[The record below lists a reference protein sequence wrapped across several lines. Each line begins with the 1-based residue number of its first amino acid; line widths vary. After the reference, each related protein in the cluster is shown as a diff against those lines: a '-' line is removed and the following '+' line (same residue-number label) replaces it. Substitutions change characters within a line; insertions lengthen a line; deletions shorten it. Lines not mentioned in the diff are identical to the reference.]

1 MTTLVDAMAARARA
15 RSLRVRKAA
24 PRQRAIVA
32 FVAGALSVLAMAP
45 FFFSPVL
52 LITLALLVWL
62 IDGSAE
68 PADATVAPDV
78 SDGRWGRSPID
89 TVAAPARIDRR
100 SLKKA
105 ALVGWFFGFGYFL
118 FGMFWV
124 GEAFLVEAEKFAWL
138 LPAAVTLLP
147 AGLALFFALATALAR
162 LMWWPGLSR
171 IFVLASTI
179 ALTEGLRG
187 HVFTGLPWN
196 TLGYA
201 LTWPVTMMQSA
212 GLVGI
217 YGLTALAVMAF
228 ASPLVALADAARPDQ
243 GPDHSRDHSPDQAG
257 SAWRPLRGVVLASI
271 IIGLLWGYGV
281 WRLSGETGARVAGVK
296 LRIVQ
301 PSVPQRDKWR
311 PEKQREIF
319 DLHVDLSRRN
329 PEGVRDNLDGITHVI
344 WPEAAMPFLP
354 LESPQALKEIGD
366 LLPDEVYLIS
376 GALRVEWQNGGIGN
390 GVIPRSTNESA
401 SEAGKNAAAAQ
412 SAQAPRHSGPRRAFN
427 SLMVFG
433 PDGGLVALYDK
444 IHLVPFGEY
453 LPFQGILERIGLEQL
468 TRIRGGFTSGRT
480 PRPLLDVP
488 NLPPFIALVCYE
500 AIFPGAVVQGS
511 QRPNLIIN
519 VTNDGWFGN
528 TTGPRQHFHMAR
540 VRAVEEGLPL
550 IRVANNGISAVIDA
564 YGRAVAHIDLDRRG
578 VIDSVLPVVAPLPL
592 YKWSGEAIYI
602 IFVIA
607 SLAWFGG
614 WRVF

>member
-1 MTTLVDAMAARARA
+1 MTLVDAMAARVRALSARVKDA
-15 RSLRVRKAA
+15 SS
-24 PRQRAIVA
+24 RQRIVIA
-32 FVAGALSVLAMAP
+32 FVAGSLSVLAVAP

-52 LITLALLVWL
+52 LLTLALLVWL
-62 IDGSAE
+62 IDGTSIAGE
-68 PADATVAPDV
+68 VADAPEGRAGPD
-78 SDGRWGRSPID
+78 PID
-89 TVAAPARIDRR
+89 AVVAQARIDKRA
-100 SLKKA
+100 LKRA
-105 ALVGWFFGFGYFL
+105 ALAGWFFGLGYFL
-118 FGMFWV
+118 FGMFWI

-147 AGLALFFALATALAR
+147 AGLALFFALATVLAR
-162 LMWWPGLSR
+162 FMWRPGLSR
-171 IFVLASTI
+171 VFVLASTI

-201 LTWPVTMMQSA
+201 LTWPVTLMQSA

-217 YGLTALAVMAF
+217 YGLTAVAVMVF
-228 ASPLVALADAARPDQ
+228 ASPLVALADAARMDDRQ
-243 GPDHSRDHSPDQAG
+243 SSARN
-257 SAWRPLRGVVLASI
+257 AWRPLLGAVLACVTVA
-271 IIGLLWGYGV
+271 LLWGYGA
-281 WRLSGETGARVAGVK
+281 WRLNGDTGARVAGVK

-301 PSVPQRDKWR
+301 PSVPQREKWL

-319 DLHVDLSRRN
+319 DLHVDLSRHN
-329 PEGVRDNLDGITHVI
+329 PEGVRDDLNGVTHVI

-366 LLPDEVYLIS
+366 LLPEDVYLIS
-376 GALRVEWQNGGIGN
+376 GALRVERQGGAIGN
-390 GVIPRSTNESA
+390 GEIPRSTNEGPSA
-401 SEAGKNAAAAQ
+401 DGKSSAIAQ
-412 SAQAPRHSGPRRAFN
+412 SPQASHHRSTRHAYN

-453 LPFQGILERIGLEQL
+453 LPFQGLLEWLGLEQL
-468 TRIRGGFTSGRT
+468 TRIRGGFTTGRT

-500 AIFPGAVVQGS
+500 AIFPGAVVQGPE
-511 QRPNLIIN
+511 RPNFIIN

-540 VRAVEEGLPL
+540 IRAVEEGLPL
-550 IRVANNGISAVIDA
+550 IRVANNGVSAVFDA
-564 YGRAVAHIDLDRRG
+564 YGRTVARLDLDRRS
-578 VIDSVLPVVAPLPL
+578 VIDSSLPVAASSPL
-592 YKWSGEAIYI
+592 YLWSGDGIYI
-602 IFVIA
+602 VYVIA
-607 SLAWFGG
+607 SLVWFGG
-614 WRVF
+614 SRIFGPARR